1 VCIKQKPRLY
11 IPNAFTPNNDGI
23 NDVFYP
29 QLTFVSDDTFSFI
42 VFDRWG
48 NKLIEL
54 IDPTKGWDGKMDNGE
69 TYAPG
74 VYAYTIRYTNIGGKP
89 DYVSGKIVLMK

>member
-1 VCIKQKPRLY
+1 
-11 IPNAFTPNNDGI
+11 
-23 NDVFYP
+23 
-29 QLTFVSDDTFSFI
+29 

-74 VYAYTIRYTNIGGKP
+74 VYAYTIRYTNISGKP
-89 DYVSGKIVLMK
+89 DYVSGKIVLIK